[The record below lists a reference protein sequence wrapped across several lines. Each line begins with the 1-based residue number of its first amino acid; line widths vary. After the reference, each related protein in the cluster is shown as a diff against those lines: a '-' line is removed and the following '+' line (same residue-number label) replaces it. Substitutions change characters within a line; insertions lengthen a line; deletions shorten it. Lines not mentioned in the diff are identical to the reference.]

1 MPLPP
6 QAQLRRYRVT
16 TNRPIAEGVFQLL
29 LEPVADPIPPHKSG
43 QWVSLHLLNPD
54 GSVWAKAAY
63 SIANAPPVTG
73 PLELGIKVAGDF
85 TQRARLLKTG
95 DEVLLQGP
103 WGVFVLQTDLPRL
116 VMFAGGIGITPLL
129 SMAREACGTAM
140 SSDVLL
146 FYSSRTCRES
156 AYLDELRGLAKRC
169 PRFRL
174 VEICTRETHPPS
186 AEPVPSGAEGLGA
199 GSEGKETGRIDAAML
214 DRYIQ
219 DYSVGEYSMCGP
231 KDFMDNIKQLLQ
243 NKGVEVK
250 KIRHE
255 LF

>member
-16 TNRPIAEGVFQLL
+16 ENHPIADGSFRLL
-29 LEPVADPIPPHKSG
+29 LEPAAEPIPAHKSG

-63 SIANAPPVTG
+63 SIANAPPVAG
-73 PLELGIKVAGDF
+73 PIELGIKVAGDF
-85 TQRARLLKTG
+85 TKRALSLKTG

-103 WGVFVLQTDLPRL
+103 WGVFVLPTSQPRL
-116 VMFAGGIGITPLL
+116 IMFAGGIGITPLL
-129 SMAREACGTAM
+129 SMIREACATLP
-140 SSDVLL
+140 SDILL
-146 FYSSRTCRES
+146 FYSSRTCRET
-156 AYLDELRGLAKRC
+156 AYLDELRSLEDSC

-174 VEICTRETHPPS
+174 VEIYTREVHPV
-186 AEPVPSGAEGLGA
+186 A
-199 GSEGKETGRIDAAML
+199 GKETGRIDVAML
-214 DRYIQ
+214 DRYLT
-219 DYSVGEYSMCGP
+219 DYMVGEYLMCGP